1 MKNGR
6 LETALR
12 VKERPAACRT
22 AVKRSSFRRTP
33 SRRTL
38 QSNNYSDTMTTDPW
52 RRTDRESGVFAAGDP
67 IFEDDRRLQSARD
80 VARAVEQ
87 QPRAN
92 AEGAIEERAIEER
105 AIEES
110 RERKGQAGQEEAPR
124 LLQEALRSGPRRPW
138 DVIRVKMI
146 QTDRK
151 IPWTRA
157 CALSFTVGWWKESVR
172 VTGKSAGTRHCA
184 TVLHELDAER
194 TVL

>member
-6 LETALR
+6 LDTALR

-92 AEGAIEERAIEER
+92 AEGAIEERAIEE
-105 AIEES
+105 S
-110 RERKGQAGQEEAPR
+110 RERKG
-124 LLQEALRSGPRRPW
+124 
-138 DVIRVKMI
+138 
-146 QTDRK
+146 
-151 IPWTRA
+151 
-157 CALSFTVGWWKESVR
+157 
-172 VTGKSAGTRHCA
+172 
-184 TVLHELDAER
+184 
-194 TVL
+194 

>member
-92 AEGAIEERAIEER
+92 AEGAIEERAIEE
-105 AIEES
+105 S